1 MYPPIRILPRGEGS
15 EEVRVRGQVSMKAND
30 LATAVL
36 LLACCA
42 LPLLVLGG
50 GGVVVGTILGN
61 IAAIVVGLLLV
72 GLAVL
77 AVWVRRRR
85 AGGTRGT
92 NRGDEVSGHA
102 RKVRLTIRDMTCE
115 HCVSRVEHTL
125 ERVRGVL
132 GVKATLKEDNL
143 GEAEILYNRREVSS
157 DDLKR
162 AVSAA
167 SGSSHQYTVIS
178 VIEDSQL

>member
-1 MYPPIRILPRGEGS
+1 M
-15 EEVRVRGQVSMKAND
+15 RGQVSMKAND
-30 LATAVL
+30 LAVPVL

-77 AVWVRRRR
+77 AVWVRR

>member
-1 MYPPIRILPRGEGS
+1 MPGPISLEAEGAC
-15 EEVRVRGQVSMKAND
+15 GQVSMKATD
-30 LATAVL
+30 LAVPVL

-77 AVWVRRRR
+77 AVWVRR

>member
-1 MYPPIRILPRGEGS
+1 MPGSISLEAEGAC
-15 EEVRVRGQVSMKAND
+15 GQVSMKATD
-30 LATAVL
+30 LAVPVL

-42 LPLLVLGG
+42 LLLLVLG

-61 IAAIVVGLLLV
+61 IAAIVFGLLLV
-72 GLAVL
+72 SLAVL
-77 AVWVRRRR
+77 AVWVRR

-92 NRGDEVSGHA
+92 NRGDAVSGHA
-102 RKVRLTIRDMTCE
+102 RKVRLTIRDITCE

-143 GEAEILYNRREVSS
+143 GEAEILFNPRDVSS
-157 DDLKR
+157 EDLTR
-162 AVSAA
+162 AISAA